1 MPTDHVQ
8 RGQEIYLLGG
18 NASLEMARLT
28 ILERLKFET
37 MGGLFVELEDDF
49 SRCTRVLDLVSRA
62 ATWGISVAQ
71 AHSDLEVA
79 CMDHPGVLMDHAQAQ
94 AQVLGLENI
103 HFFDLPEDIT
113 ELDFPDNY
121 FDLLNASHLFSFVLP
136 HQWSA
141 FLKEC
146 MRITCP
152 GGYVRFIESE
162 WGMTNSPAVEQ
173 LAALF
178 LHGLK
183 KRGQGLSP
191 DGRNLGV
198 MTMLGYLLKQ
208 AGWQGVQRRAF
219 VTDYLTGP
227 AEPSDPQAKVQ
238 LMLNVMLTSILEQ
251 HMATQQEIDA
261 LSAQAIVEVGQED
274 FQGLVL
280 SVSFCA
286 QKSLVPSPI

>member
-8 RGQEIYLLGG
+8 KGQEIYLLGG
-18 NASLEMARLT
+18 NANLEIARLT

-37 MGGLFVELEDDF
+37 MGGLFVELKDDF
-49 SRCTRVLDLVSRA
+49 SRCTRVLDLMSRL

-71 AHSDLEVA
+71 THSDLEVA
-79 CMDHPGVLMDHAQAQ
+79 CIDYPGVLMDHAQAQ

-103 HFFDLPEDIT
+103 NFFDLTEDIT
-113 ELDFPDNY
+113 RLDFPDGY

-146 MRITCP
+146 LRITHP

-173 LAALF
+173 LASLF

-183 KRGQGLSP
+183 KKGQGLSP
-191 DGRNLGV
+191 DGRNIGV
-198 MTMLGYLLKQ
+198 VAMLGYLLKQ
-208 AGWQGVQRRAF
+208 AGWQDVKRQAF

-227 AEPSDPQAKVQ
+227 AEPSDPAAKVQ
-238 LMLNVMLTSILEQ
+238 VMANVMLKSILEQ
-251 HMATQQEIDA
+251 QMATQEEVDM
-261 LSAQAIVEVGQED
+261 LLAQAAVEVGQED

-286 QKSLVPSPI
+286 QKPLVASVF